1 MHLRAAALLLTIL
14 ATPMPAIAADA
25 SIADQAQAAYS
36 MYAGGLS
43 QQDFATARYGKALF
57 ANIAGNWVRLNGPDN
72 ASGVETYGAD
82 TTKFCQ
88 TGAAVTLSSS
98 SPLTLTL
105 KTNLKGANF
114 SQQYTLVAGST
125 FSEYTEPSAYFGAVG
140 LGPEKTGDQAD
151 QQRAVLL
158 SLANGIVQIYR
169 PSADILVLT
178 RDSGYP
184 IVLARCPA
192 GLMPAAN

>member
-1 MHLRAAALLLTIL
+1 MRLRAAALLLAIL
-14 ATPMPAIAADA
+14 AAPAAAADTG
-25 SIADQAQAAYS
+25 IADQAKAAYA

-57 ANIAGNWVRLNGPDN
+57 ADIAGNWVRLNGPDT
-72 ASGVETYGAD
+72 SGIETYGAD
-82 TTKFCQ
+82 TEKFCQ
-88 TGAAVTLSSS
+88 TAAALTLSSS
-98 SPLTLTL
+98 SSLTLTL
-105 KTNLKGANF
+105 KTNLKGGNF
-114 SQQYTLVAGST
+114 SQQYTLIAGAT
-125 FSEYTEPSAYFGAVG
+125 FGEYTEPSAYLDAIG

-158 SLANGIVQIYR
+158 SLANGLVQIYR

-178 RDSGYP
+178 RDRGYP

-192 GLMPAAN
+192 GSAPAVN